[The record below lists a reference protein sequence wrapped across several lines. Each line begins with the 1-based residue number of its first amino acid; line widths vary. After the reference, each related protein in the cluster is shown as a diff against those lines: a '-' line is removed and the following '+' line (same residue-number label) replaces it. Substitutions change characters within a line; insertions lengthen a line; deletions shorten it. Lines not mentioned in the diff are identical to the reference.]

1 MRGGIL
7 KVIYWIL
14 PSFLFLFSIFDIYT
28 RKVPNFFIGIAAV
41 IGLAI
46 ALLPNSEISIAFA
59 MMGFILGLAFF
70 LPPFLMGAMGA
81 ADVKV
86 FAVTGLYLGPF
97 DIVSAFIYTLISG
110 GVLALIYWV
119 YAKVNGLRIAGWRLF
134 HSQNN
139 ESQSSHRETSHQ
151 VTLPYVVAIFMGVLI
166 TNLTTKFHH

>member
-1 MRGGIL
+1 M
-7 KVIYWIL
+7 
-14 PSFLFLFSIFDIYT
+14 SFLMLPTFLFVLSMFDYLT
-28 RKVPNFFIGIAAV
+28 RKVPNSFILVMAL
-41 IGLAI
+41 IGLMT
-46 ALLPNSEISIAFA
+46 ALLPNSEINLLFA
-59 MMGFILGLAFF
+59 LLGFLLGLVFF
-70 LPPFLMGAMGA
+70 LPPYLMGAMGA

-97 DIVSAFIYTLISG
+97 DIVSAFIYTLLSG
-110 GVLALIYWV
+110 GVLALVYWV

>member
-1 MRGGIL
+1 
-7 KVIYWIL
+7 
-14 PSFLFLFSIFDIYT
+14 
-28 RKVPNFFIGIAAV
+28 
-41 IGLAI
+41 
-46 ALLPNSEISIAFA
+46 

-110 GVLALIYWV
+110 GVLALIYLV

-134 HSQNN
+134 HPPKN
-139 ESQSSHRETSHQ
+139 ESNGSHRETSNQ
-151 VTLPYVVAIFMGVLI
+151 VTLPYIVAIFMGVLI

>member
-1 MRGGIL
+1 M
-7 KVIYWIL
+7 
-14 PSFLFLFSIFDIYT
+14 SFLMLPTFLFVLSMFDYFT
-28 RKVPNFFIGIAAV
+28 RKVPNSFILVMAL
-41 IGLAI
+41 IGLMT
-46 ALLPNSEISIAFA
+46 ALLPNSEISLLFA
-59 MMGFILGLAFF
+59 LLGFLLGLVFF
-70 LPPFLMGAMGA
+70 LPSYLMGTMGA

-97 DIVSAFIYTLISG
+97 DIFSAFIYTLISG

-139 ESQSSHRETSHQ
+139 ESQCSHRETSHQ

-166 TNLTTKFHH
+166 TNLTTKLHH

>member
-1 MRGGIL
+1 ML
-7 KVIYWIL
+7 DAL
-14 PSFLFLFSIFDIYT
+14 PLFFLLIFSIFDLIT
-28 RKVPNFFIGIAAV
+28 RKIPNLLIIIMAV
-41 IGLAI
+41 IGLSISLFPGIHIGFELAAI
-46 ALLPNSEISIAFA
+46 
-59 MMGFILGLAFF
+59 GFILGLVFF

-97 DIVSAFIYTLISG
+97 DIFSAFIYTLISG

-139 ESQSSHRETSHQ
+139 ESQGSHRETSHQ

>member
-1 MRGGIL
+1 MT
-7 KVIYWIL
+7 YWML
-14 PSFLFLFSIFDIYT
+14 SFFLLYFSILDYLT
-28 RKVPNFFIGIAAV
+28 RKVPNLFILVMAL
-41 IGLAI
+41 IGLTM
-46 ALLPNSEISIAFA
+46 ALLPNSEISLGFA
-59 MMGFILGLAFF
+59 LMGFALGLALFM
-70 LPPFLMGAMGA
+70 PPYLMGAMGA

-97 DIVSAFIYTLISG
+97 DIVSACIYTLISG

-134 HSQNN
+134 QSQNN

>member
-1 MRGGIL
+1 MTYL
-7 KVIYWIL
+7 VL
-14 PSFLFLFSIFDIYT
+14 SFFLFYFSILDYLT
-28 RKVPNFFIGIAAV
+28 RKVPNSLILVMAL
-41 IGLAI
+41 IGLMI
-46 ALLPNSEISIAFA
+46 VVLPNSEISLRFA
-59 MMGFILGLAFF
+59 LMGFVLGLVLF
-70 LPPFLMGAMGA
+70 LPPFLLGAMGA
-81 ADVKV
+81 ADVKL

-110 GVLALIYWV
+110 GVLAVVYWV

-139 ESQSSHRETSHQ
+139 ESQSSHLETSHQ

>member
-1 MRGGIL
+1 ML
-7 KVIYWIL
+7 DAL
-14 PSFLFLFSIFDIYT
+14 PLFFLLIFSIFDLVT
-28 RKVPNFFIGIAAV
+28 RKVPNLLIVIMAAIGLVIAFLTGMHISLESAV
-41 IGLAI
+41 I
-46 ALLPNSEISIAFA
+46 
-59 MMGFILGLAFF
+59 GFILGFTL
-70 LPPFLMGAMGA
+70 LLVPFLIGAMGA

-134 HSQNN
+134 HPQKN
-139 ESQSSHRETSHQ
+139 ESHGRHRETSNQ